1 MKGKK
6 NTTIPKA
13 TDGDD
18 QKRIN
23 ILIQDRVNRV
33 RDIIRDTTLSVQSYK
48 KHNIFSNSEVNICVS
63 SLKELYDKTV
73 EIIDKLTSATIE
85 SIIDS
90 LQSVMD
96 RLSTI
101 VSTFGTKHMD
111 DLLYVSLGSSILE
124 AEYEQ
129 NLSAKFNLIRTYIH
143 PTGCKLIANHTCNTV
158 RDSLCISKITDNTI
172 NIEHAPLFECF
183 EYENSTTSFHYK
195 VYGIR
200 VVMRCNITNKAIL
213 INGIVDDVNLNL
225 FTGNAYINQRK
236 QDLMKT
242 RHACDASILTQQVAT
257 MTLKDIL
264 IYGDSDIIKRN
275 QAIIF
280 QANTTK
286 TDKLDT
292 TLKRFTAMD
301 VFSQRS
307 TLIDLLMCVDD
318 HELKYITYLL
328 YDLITNTINEGG
340 DSRDQML
347 IYDSFPWNIKILFK
361 DAMKHT
367 MRYTHQM
374 AQTCEGSRI
383 SLEQQVFTMRAPEQV
398 KDKAMNKL
406 KEIKGKSEES
416 GGKARQYLEGLLRIP
431 FGINRE
437 EPILR
442 MLKGINEDFKQ
453 LTLGNDEIMKK
464 DKYTNAEIYMYI
476 RKLDEGILAS
486 VSTIETKLGIASKI
500 SIVNVMKYIN
510 GHSIEK
516 IKWSNFKTKDAQIET
531 IMKYVNSVSLSN
543 KVEILN
549 LLDANSSP
557 ILNMH
562 MDIERIRGKL
572 EAFETA
578 FSEIDTVFD
587 KSIYGHKHAKQQ
599 MKKIIGQWITGK
611 QTGAAFGFE
620 GSPGLGKTSFAK
632 HGLANCLIDEDGT
645 SRPFKFIAVGGSCN
659 GSTFEGHGYT
669 FVNSIWGIIADSV
682 MEAGCM
688 NLIVYIDEVDKIS
701 KSEHGNEITG
711 ILTHLIDSTQ
721 NDCFNDKYFNVPLD
735 LSKVLFIFSYN
746 DPALI
751 DNILLDRIH
760 RIKFDNL
767 SIDEKVVIV
776 RDYIIPDINKKMGMN
791 DIVSISDEMIR
802 HVILYYTME
811 PGVRKLK
818 ELIFDMYGEINLDF
832 LHKTDTEMTLPLI
845 LTAELIEDKY
855 LKQYDK
861 IKEHMVHPLPIVG
874 TINGLFANTRG
885 RGGVLPIEVSLFPS
899 ATFLDLK
906 LTGLQ
911 GDVMKESMNV
921 AKTLAWSL
929 CSDDVKS
936 KLLKQFENTMCQG
949 IHIHCP
955 EGSVNKDG
963 PSAGT
968 AETTAIYSV
977 LNDRPINNTVAITG
991 EIDLRGNITA
1001 IGGLE
1006 YKISG
1011 GIRAGVKTF
1020 LFPSENSK
1028 DFADFKKKT
1037 IIPDDIKFIEVSN
1050 IHEVFEHVFV

>member
-6 NTTIPKA
+6 NA
-13 TDGDD
+13 TVPMKIDEDD
-18 QKRIN
+18 QKKIN
-23 ILIQDRVNRV
+23 ILIQYRVNRV
-33 RDIIRDTTLSVQSYK
+33 RDIIRDTTLSVQTYK

-73 EIIDKLTSATIE
+73 EILNKLTSVTIE

-96 RLSTI
+96 RLSTV
-101 VSTFGTKHMD
+101 VSTFGTKNMD
-111 DLLYVSLGSSILE
+111 DLLYLSLGSSILE
-124 AEYEQ
+124 AEYEP
-129 NLSAKFNLIRTYIH
+129 NLRAKFNLIRTYIH
-143 PTGCKLIANHTCNTV
+143 PVGCKQIANNQCNIV
-158 RDSLCISKITDNTI
+158 HNGLCMSKITDSTI

-183 EYENSTTSFHYK
+183 EYEHNTTSFHYK

-200 VVMRCNITNKAIL
+200 VVMRCNITNKSII

-225 FTGNAYINQRK
+225 FTSDAYINQRK
-236 QDLMKT
+236 HDWLKMK
-242 RHACDASILTQQVAT
+242 HACDASIFTQQIET
-257 MTLKDIL
+257 LTLKDIL
-264 IYGDSDIIKRN
+264 IYGDGDIIKRN
-275 QAIIF
+275 QAIMF

-286 TDKLDT
+286 TDKLDI
-292 TLKRFTAMD
+292 TLKRFTSMD
-301 VFSQRS
+301 VFAQRS

-328 YDLITNTINEGG
+328 YDLITNTTNEGV

-347 IYDSFPWNIKILFK
+347 IYDSFPWNIKTLFK
-361 DAMKHT
+361 EAMKHT
-367 MRYTHQM
+367 MKYTHQM
-374 AQTCEGSRI
+374 AQTCDVSRI

-398 KDKAMNKL
+398 KEKAMNKL
-406 KEIKGKSEES
+406 KEIKGKSDES

-431 FGINRE
+431 FGVYRE

-442 MLKGINEDFKQ
+442 MLKVINDDFKRCK
-453 LTLGNDEIMKK
+453 LGDTTNRDM
-464 DKYTNAEIYMYI
+464 YTNAEIYMYI
-476 RKLDEGILAS
+476 RKMEEVIVSS
-486 VSTIETKLGIASKI
+486 VSTIDSKLGIAPRA
-500 SIVNVMKYIN
+500 SIGNAMKYIN
-510 GHSIEK
+510 DNSHEK
-516 IKWSNFKTKDAQIET
+516 TKWSKFKTKAEQLDVI
-531 IMKYVNSVSLSN
+531 IKYVNGVPLSD
-543 KVEILN
+543 KVEILS
-549 LLDANSSP
+549 LIDSNSSHT
-557 ILNMH
+557 LKTYT
-562 MDIERIRGKL
+562 DVERIRGKL
-572 EAFETA
+572 NAFETA
-578 FSEIDTVFD
+578 FNGIDDIFD

-645 SRPFKFIAVGGSCN
+645 SRPFRFIAVGGSCN

-669 FVNSIWGIIADSV
+669 FVNSIWGIISDSL
-682 MEAGCM
+682 MDAGCM
-688 NLIVYIDEVDKIS
+688 NLIIYIDEVDKIS
-701 KSEHGNEITG
+701 KSENGKEITG

-751 DNILLDRIH
+751 DSILLDRIH
-760 RIKFDNL
+760 RIKFNNL
-767 SIDEKVVIV
+767 SIDEKVVIT
-776 RDYIIPDINKKMGMN
+776 RDYIIPDIQKKMGMY
-791 DIVSISDEMIR
+791 DIVSLSDELIC
-802 HVILYYTME
+802 HIILYYTME

-818 ELIFDMYGEINLDF
+818 ELIFDLYGEINLEF
-832 LHKTDTEMTLPLI
+832 LHNTGADTTFPLI
-845 LTAELIEDKY
+845 LTIELIEDKY
-855 LKQYDK
+855 LKQYQK
-861 IKEHMVHPLPIVG
+861 IKEHVIHPMSVIG
-874 TINGLFANTRG
+874 TINGLYANTRG
-885 RGGVLPIEVSLFPS
+885 RGGVLPIEVSFFPS

-929 CSDDVKS
+929 CSAEVQK
-936 KLLKQFENTMCQG
+936 KLKKQFEDTMCQG

-968 AETTAIYSV
+968 AETVAIYSV
-977 LNDRPINNTVAITG
+977 LNDRPIKNIVAITG

-1020 LFPSENSK
+1020 IYPNENAK

-1037 IIPDDIKFIEVSN
+1037 VLPDDITFVEVST
-1050 IHEVFEHVFV
+1050 IQEVFKHVFV